1 MRASLPE
8 TILRIGAGTG
18 LALAVGALS
27 YLPIAPAQAAQPDE
41 RLQNIERA
49 LGQARERRGVLE
61 RETIALDSE
70 ITKLRRR
77 SVRVAA
83 RAQQFEAE
91 ITTLEQR
98 GAELGA
104 DEAEKAA
111 SLRRRRV
118 QIVRLLAALQRIAR
132 HPPAALIALPAS
144 PVETLRSAML
154 LRAAVPALERQ
165 AVALRSDINIL
176 ADVRDRIAHT
186 RSRVEKATVALDAE
200 RDRLEAMLE
209 EKSRFAARTR
219 LQSRR
224 ARERTARLA
233 DQARDLQDLL
243 ARLAEARLAE
253 ARRKP
258 PPQLAMITPP
268 AAVTRPG
275 KSDSR
280 GGAGLPVR
288 GRIIR
293 SFGQADGL
301 GGMSKGITIEARK
314 AARVVAPQGGEVVFA
329 GPFRGFGQLLIIEH
343 AKGYH
348 TLLAGLARIDTEVGE
363 KVLTGEPVGV
373 LVASPQGKPA
383 LYVEL
388 RRRGRPVNP
397 LPWLA
402 AGQIRVNG

>member
-8 TILRIGAGTG
+8 TIVRLGTG
-18 LALAVGALS
+18 TGWALAVVALS
-27 YLPIAPAQAAQPDE
+27 FWPTMPAQAAEPDE
-41 RLQNIERA
+41 RLQSIERA
-49 LGQARERRGVLE
+49 LGEARERRTVLE
-61 RETIALDSE
+61 RETIALESE

-98 GAELGA
+98 TAALGA

-118 QIVRLLAALQRIAR
+118 QIVRMLAALQRIAR

-154 LRAAVPALERQ
+154 LRAAVPELERQ
-165 AVALRSDINIL
+165 AVALRNDIQIL
-176 ADVRDRIAHT
+176 ADVRRRISHT
-186 RSRVEKATVALDAE
+186 RAQLEQATVGLDAE
-200 RDRLEAMLE
+200 RDRLETLLD

-219 LQSRR
+219 VESRR
-224 ARERTARLA
+224 ARARAARLA
-233 DQARDLQDLL
+233 DQARDLHDLL
-243 ARLAEARLAE
+243 SRLAE

-258 PPQLAMITPP
+258 PAQLAMTAPLP
-268 AAVTRPG
+268 GVTRPE
-275 KSDSR
+275 KTADR
-280 GGAGLPVR
+280 GAAGLPVR

-301 GGMSKGITIEARK
+301 GSVSKGITIEARK
-314 AARVVAPQGGEVVFA
+314 AARVVAPRGGEVVFA

-373 LVASPQGKPA
+373 LVVSPQGKPA
-383 LYVEL
+383 LYIEL

>member
-8 TILRIGAGTG
+8 TILRIAAGTG

-27 YLPIAPAQAAQPDE
+27 YLPIAPAQAAEPDE

-70 ITKLRRR
+70 ITKLRRK

-118 QIVRLLAALQRIAR
+118 QIVRMLAALQRIAR

-165 AVALRSDINIL
+165 AVALRSDIKIL

-186 RSRVEKATVALDAE
+186 RSRVEQATVALDAE

-209 EKSRFAARTR
+209 EKSQFAARTR

-224 ARERTARLA
+224 AQERTAQLA

-268 AAVTRPG
+268 PAVTRPG
-275 KSDSR
+275 KSVSR

-288 GRIIR
+288 GRIIL
-293 SFGQADGL
+293 SFGQADGS
-301 GGMSKGITIEARK
+301 GGLSKGITIEARK